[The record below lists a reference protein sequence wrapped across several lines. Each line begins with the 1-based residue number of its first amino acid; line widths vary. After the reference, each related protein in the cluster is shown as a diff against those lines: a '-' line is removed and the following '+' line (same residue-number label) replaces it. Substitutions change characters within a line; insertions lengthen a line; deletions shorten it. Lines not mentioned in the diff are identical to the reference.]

1 MGKLAAN
8 SRSRSKTNN
17 THVQMKTAKGMMSPS
32 TTSLCSSGKK
42 TPCISAIRQ
51 YSENVA
57 MSIVE
62 QRGANRTEQRSV
74 IREAENENS
83 SMCMHT
89 KSDGQTNADA
99 LMGSHLIKDLELYP

>member
-1 MGKLAAN
+1 
-8 SRSRSKTNN
+8 
-17 THVQMKTAKGMMSPS
+17 MKTANRLMSPS

-62 QRGANRTEQRSV
+62 HRVANQTEQRSV
-74 IREAENENS
+74 INEAENENS
-83 SMCMHT
+83 SMMCMPG
-89 KSDGQTNADA
+89 KSDGHTNADG

>member
-1 MGKLAAN
+1 
-8 SRSRSKTNN
+8 
-17 THVQMKTAKGMMSPS
+17 
-32 TTSLCSSGKK
+32 
-42 TPCISAIRQ
+42 
-51 YSENVA
+51 